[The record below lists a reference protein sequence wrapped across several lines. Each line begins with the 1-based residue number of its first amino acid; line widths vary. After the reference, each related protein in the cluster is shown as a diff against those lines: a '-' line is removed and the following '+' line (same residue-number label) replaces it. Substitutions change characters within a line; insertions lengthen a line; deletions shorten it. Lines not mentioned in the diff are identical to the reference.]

1 MAATARPKL
10 IVETRDERGSRATR
24 RLRRDGLVPGVIY
37 GGDGDTISFKVGARE
52 LWRVLHEGPALL
64 DIEVGSGKALPVIV
78 KDQQFHPVR
87 GEVTHIDL
95 LQVKLDEKIQST
107 VVVELEGIENAPGVR
122 EGGVLE
128 HITRELNIEALPTDI
143 PESIVVDV
151 SELEMLA
158 TMTLAEVS
166 APSAVTLL
174 DDPEETVIAT
184 VTPPSKVEEPVVEEE
199 TELVGEDGEPIE
211 APEGEGAEGEGEG
224 GGDAGGGGD
233 SGGGDDAG
241 GEDS

>member
-1 MAATARPKL
+1 MAAPARPKL
-10 IVETRDERGSRATR
+10 TVETRDERGSRATR

-64 DIEVGSGKALPVIV
+64 DIEVAGGKALPVIV

-95 LQVKLDEKIQST
+95 LQVRLDEKIQST
-107 VVVELEGIENAPGVR
+107 VIVELEGVENAPGVR

-158 TMTLAEVS
+158 TMTLAEVR

-184 VTPPSKVEEPVVEEE
+184 ITPPSKVEEPVVEEE

-211 APEGEGAEGEGEG
+211 APEGEDAEEGD
-224 GGDAGGGGD
+224 GGDAGGED
-233 SGGGDDAG
+233 SGGGDDSG